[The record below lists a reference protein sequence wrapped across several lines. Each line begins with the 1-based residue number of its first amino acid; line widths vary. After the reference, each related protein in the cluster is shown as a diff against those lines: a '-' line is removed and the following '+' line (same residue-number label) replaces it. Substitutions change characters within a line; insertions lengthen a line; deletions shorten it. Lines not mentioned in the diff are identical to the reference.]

1 MKKFVLYISLLF
13 SLVAF
18 AQSEQLAENYFD
30 KGEFE
35 KALISYQELMKMQP
49 NNWNYFQK
57 LVACHQQLQQL
68 DLAEKALENRYE
80 KFKQST
86 LLVDLGANYLL
97 KKEASKATKYFQQ
110 ALEKIKKT
118 PTEVYGIAAAFER
131 MAQIDYAIQAYE
143 VALSMDKNA
152 NYNFQ
157 MAPLYGQ
164 KGDIEKMISLF
175 LAESFVNPQNL
186 VAIQNYLA
194 RFMAEDG
201 NDTFKTALRKALIL
215 ETQKSQAVFWN
226 EFLSWFYIQQ
236 KEYGKAFIQQKA
248 LYKRNP
254 ELFLN
259 IVNLA
264 KLTIEEN
271 DSAAAKDILT
281 FIIEN
286 TQDSAIQIEAHS
298 YLVSMKIKTANP
310 TEYLQIENEITA
322 LLERF
327 GLKQATI
334 SLQIILAHFETFYLK
349 NSEKG
354 KALLKAALELPYNQ
368 YQQAEI
374 KMELADVLLYEE
386 KYNQALLYYSQ
397 IEENLKNDVIGHQAS
412 LKAARTSY
420 FKTDFVWAQ
429 KQFKELKSASSQLIA
444 NDALEYFLLI
454 NDNTVADST
463 QTALKEFAK
472 GDYWLYQNKNQEA
485 IAQFQSILKKFKG
498 QEIESI
504 TLLRL
509 GKTYEK
515 TGEFQLALS
524 QFQEIIELHQDG
536 IYVDEA
542 LYFAAEIYNKFIIDD
557 EKAKAYYEK
566 LVFHHEDSIYFVDA
580 RRKYRELR
588 GDLAP

>member
-35 KALISYQELMKMQP
+35 KALISYQELLKIQP

-57 LVACHQQLQQL
+57 SVACYQQLQQL

-80 KFKQST
+80 KYKQST

-131 MAQIDYAIQAYE
+131 MALIDYALQAYE
-143 VALSMDKNA
+143 IALSMDKNA

-164 KGDIEKMISLF
+164 KGDLEKMISLF
-175 LAESFVNPQNL
+175 LTESFINPQNL

-201 NDTFKTALRKALIL
+201 GDTFKTALRKALIL

-286 TQDSAIQIEAHS
+286 TQDSAILIEAQSH
-298 YLVSMKIKTANP
+298 LVSMKIKMATP
-310 TEYLQIENEITA
+310 TEYLQIENEITV

-327 GLKQATI
+327 GSKQTTI

-354 KALLKAALELPYNQ
+354 KALLRAALELPYNQ

-485 IAQFQSILKKFKG
+485 IAQFQLILKKFKG

-515 TGEFQLALS
+515 TGEYQLALS
-524 QFQEIIELHQDG
+524 QYQEIIELHQDG

-542 LYFAAEIYNKFIIDD
+542 LYFAAEIYSKISIDN

-588 GDLAP
+588 GDKEL